1 MYPHPSGAAL
11 MEESD
16 GLDLTGRAQ
25 RVTDVGYSVD
35 DQIHDAVLGMTDEQ
49 QYRFLQSIQREADC
63 RRVLAHAQSLR
74 IGEANSRLEFAASED
89 LDGLRFESS
98 MPLTVFHDWFAKGEA
113 ELGGNPWLD
122 ETFRKEFLRDNPQCA
137 VKETS
142 QNIIV
147 TNAWD
152 FSNRKE
158 AA

>member
-49 QYRFLQSIQREADC
+49 QFRFLQSIQGDADV
-63 RRVLAHAQSLR
+63 RRGLAHAQSIR
-74 IGEANSRLEFAASED
+74 IGEANSRLEFAASEE

-98 MPLTVFHDWFAKGEA
+98 MPLTVFNDWFAVGET
-113 ELGGNPWLD
+113 ELGGNPWND

-137 VKETS
+137 VKETTK
-142 QNIIV
+142 NIIV